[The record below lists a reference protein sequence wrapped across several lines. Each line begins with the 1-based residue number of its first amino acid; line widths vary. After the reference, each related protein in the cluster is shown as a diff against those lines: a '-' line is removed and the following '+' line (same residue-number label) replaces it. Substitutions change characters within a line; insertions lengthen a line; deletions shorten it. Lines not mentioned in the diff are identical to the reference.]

1 MSSSRGGVRGFLE
14 SSQDGIERRA
24 SAPDVPAYVVWQAN
38 RDMRRASAGISAG
51 REDGAVGLM
60 EDREP
65 AAPRS
70 AMTRNLESMR
80 SILYHPFSLALVAF
94 PLGILSYLLGWGPQ
108 ATFWLNFLALIPLA
122 KILGDA
128 TEELDACLHNEVI
141 SGLLNATFGNAVEMI
156 ITVQTLR
163 LGLVEVVKAT
173 LLGSVLSNMLLVL
186 GTSFFF
192 GGIIELGSGRKNE
205 GSAAAPALDGVHQPL
220 LQVSVLESPRRG
232 VRLVTEKEQTFI
244 VESALVSVTMLLVSC
259 LSFAL
264 PTVFSQVVGDE
275 EVVLSISR
283 TAACIV
289 GLSYFA
295 YLFFQLITHRNMLAS
310 SEEGDDDDEEEQCG
324 LTVGASIGLLAFTTA
339 LVSMSSECLVSVIE
353 DMVDTT
359 KISEVFI
366 GIILLPIVGNAC
378 EHAAAVRFAIQNKPG
393 LSISIAVGSSVQ
405 VALFVVPFAVLM
417 GWWIGTPMNLD
428 FGLLN
433 TTVLFI
439 CVMVVMS
446 IVVDGRSNWLE
457 GYMLCSAYA
466 LIAVMYWHVKS
477 FGDHPVMSMRGGEL

>member
-1 MSSSRGGVRGFLE
+1 
-14 SSQDGIERRA
+14 
-24 SAPDVPAYVVWQAN
+24 
-38 RDMRRASAGISAG
+38 
-51 REDGAVGLM
+51 
-60 EDREP
+60 
-65 AAPRS
+65 
-70 AMTRNLESMR
+70 
-80 SILYHPFSLALVAF
+80 
-94 PLGILSYLLGWGPQ
+94 
-108 ATFWLNFLALIPLA
+108 
-122 KILGDA
+122 
-128 TEELDACLHNEVI
+128 
-141 SGLLNATFGNAVEMI
+141 
-156 ITVQTLR
+156 
-163 LGLVEVVKAT
+163 
-173 LLGSVLSNMLLVL
+173 
-186 GTSFFF
+186 
-192 GGIIELGSGRKNE
+192 
-205 GSAAAPALDGVHQPL
+205 
-220 LQVSVLESPRRG
+220 
-232 VRLVTEKEQTFI
+232 
-244 VESALVSVTMLLVSC
+244 MLLVSC

-324 LTVGASIGLLAFTTA
+324 LTVGASIGLLAFTTV

-417 GWWIGTPMNLD
+417 GWWIDTPMNLD